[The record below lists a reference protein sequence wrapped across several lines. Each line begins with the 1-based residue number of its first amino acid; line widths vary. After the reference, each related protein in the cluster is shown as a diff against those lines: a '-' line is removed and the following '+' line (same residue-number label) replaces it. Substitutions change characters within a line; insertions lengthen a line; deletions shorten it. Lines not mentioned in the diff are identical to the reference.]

1 MNSFFIETSDEFY
14 IKRQVGFTIF
24 AFLLI
29 CMRFAHYE
37 SLVFFLCILFTC
49 TSVLDINSNKFPVLA
64 TTTLRRRLLQTS

>member
-1 MNSFFIETSDEFY
+1 MNSFYIETSDEFY
-14 IKRQVGFTIF
+14 IKRLVGFTIF

-37 SLVFFLCILFTC
+37 SLVFFLCIIF